1 MIWVRG
7 VEYGTAADIAARFR
21 VTIWTVYK
29 WRKLDGLPTVRIN
42 GRDYSPTLDAAQLD
56 LAKRDETRGAPRQ
69 LDSGMI
75 AA

>member
-7 VEYGTAADIAARFR
+7 VEYGTAAQIADRLR
-21 VTIWTVYK
+21 VTVWTVYK
-29 WRKLDGLPTVRIN
+29 WRKLDGLTTVRLC
-42 GRDYSPTLDAAQLD
+42 GKDYSPYLEAAAID
-56 LAKRDETRGAPRQ
+56 RAKRDTPAGAPRK